1 MKKSNNIQKL
11 SFVLWFIISF
21 NIVKTHIANVVIPIA
36 KYQMN
41 ENANRLD
48 YPFSFFSYWIGMDIV
63 NEQNHIYYLLMP
75 ILGMLLVMSVPHRNN
90 LKKIALWGGVG
101 AMTPAIVDLV
111 ITSYFLPYIKPDA
124 STVYFC
130 LSPLNFCADLFYTS
144 PMMYVLLYVIWGGV
158 IGGIISIICCLLG
171 IVLKNNIFAFGFL
184 SVFLMMNKEICDLN
198 QWEGYCYYY
207 LVNPGQPVEQ
217 LEGADFIRLIAGLI
231 IIIAGVWS
239 IERKKKIEQSDN

>member
-1 MKKSNNIQKL
+1 
-11 SFVLWFIISF
+11 
-21 NIVKTHIANVVIPIA
+21 
-36 KYQMN
+36 
-41 ENANRLD
+41 
-48 YPFSFFSYWIGMDIV
+48 
-63 NEQNHIYYLLMP
+63 
-75 ILGMLLVMSVPHRNN
+75 
-90 LKKIALWGGVG
+90 
-101 AMTPAIVDLV
+101 MTPAIVDLV

-239 IERKKKIEQSDN
+239 IERKRKLNRLIIKLVIIGVSILSIWKIVLINTEYSQPSIEEKCMGEVIAITPDVDLKVLSMRIQSIDNINCDEKTKKAIKEIGEKCQSC